1 MPAIPV
7 PGGADTRTPQAQ
19 LLKRP
24 LGITVGECG
33 CGDSLTWPRWAF
45 MSPEREKSCLLGA
58 GSSEPSAVW
67 PLLTSASGLGRASLE
82 SSSAVLNVS
91 SLHNLL
97 APMCLCIAEAACSPV
112 CPRKKLR
119 KLLFV
124 CLISCAPWKPVC
136 CVHCLAQRLLGLSLE
151 LLCHTD
157 RRSCGPAS
165 LPLPVLVMAP
175 FCPVFCLDS
184 DLLCVMSSVFCV

>member
-1 MPAIPV
+1 MRAIPV
-7 PGGADTRTPQAQ
+7 PGGADTRTPQAE

-45 MSPEREKSCLLGA
+45 MSPEREKSYLLGA

-97 APMCLCIAEAACSPV
+97 APMCLCIAEAACSPI

-119 KLLFV
+119 KLLLVWFLV
-124 CLISCAPWKPVC
+124 HLESLSAVL
-136 CVHCLAQRLLGLSLE
+136 HCLAQRLLGLSLE

>member
-1 MPAIPV
+1 MRAIPV
-7 PGGADTRTPQAQ
+7 PGGADTRTPQAE

-97 APMCLCIAEAACSPV
+97 APMCLCIAEAACSPI

-119 KLLFV
+119 KLLLVWFLV
-124 CLISCAPWKPVC
+124 HLESLSAVL
-136 CVHCLAQRLLGLSLE
+136 HCLAQRLLGLSLE

>member
-1 MPAIPV
+1 MRAIPV
-7 PGGADTRTPQAQ
+7 PGGADTRTPQAE

-119 KLLFV
+119 KLLLVWFLV
-124 CLISCAPWKPVC
+124 HLESLSAVL
-136 CVHCLAQRLLGLSLE
+136 HCLAQRLLGLSLE

>member
-7 PGGADTRTPQAQ
+7 PGGADTRTPQAE

-45 MSPEREKSCLLGA
+45 MSPEREKSYLLGA

-67 PLLTSASGLGRASLE
+67 PLLTSASGLGTASLE

-97 APMCLCIAEAACSPV
+97 APMCLCIAEAACSPI

-119 KLLFV
+119 KLLLVWFLV
-124 CLISCAPWKPVC
+124 HLESLSAVL
-136 CVHCLAQRLLGLSLE
+136 HCLAQRLLGLSLE

>member
-1 MPAIPV
+1 
-7 PGGADTRTPQAQ
+7 
-19 LLKRP
+19 
-24 LGITVGECG
+24 
-33 CGDSLTWPRWAF
+33 

-119 KLLFV
+119 KLL
-124 CLISCAPWKPVC
+124 
-136 CVHCLAQRLLGLSLE
+136 
-151 LLCHTD
+151 
-157 RRSCGPAS
+157 
-165 LPLPVLVMAP
+165 LV
-175 FCPVFCLDS
+175 
-184 DLLCVMSSVFCV
+184 

>member
-1 MPAIPV
+1 
-7 PGGADTRTPQAQ
+7 
-19 LLKRP
+19 
-24 LGITVGECG
+24 
-33 CGDSLTWPRWAF
+33 

-119 KLLFV
+119 KLLLV
-124 CLISCAPWKPVC
+124 CLISCAP
-136 CVHCLAQRLLGLSLE
+136 
-151 LLCHTD
+151 
-157 RRSCGPAS
+157 
-165 LPLPVLVMAP
+165 
-175 FCPVFCLDS
+175 
-184 DLLCVMSSVFCV
+184 

>member
-7 PGGADTRTPQAQ
+7 PGGADTRTPQAE

-45 MSPEREKSCLLGA
+45 MSPEREKSYLLGA

-97 APMCLCIAEAACSPV
+97 APMCLCIAEAACSPI

-119 KLLFV
+119 KLLLVWFLV
-124 CLISCAPWKPVC
+124 HLESLSAVL
-136 CVHCLAQRLLGLSLE
+136 HCLAQRLLGLSLE

>member
-7 PGGADTRTPQAQ
+7 PGGADTRTPQAE

-97 APMCLCIAEAACSPV
+97 APMCLCIAEAACSPI

-119 KLLFV
+119 KLLLVWFLV
-124 CLISCAPWKPVC
+124 HLESLSAVL
-136 CVHCLAQRLLGLSLE
+136 HCLAQRLLGLSLE